1 MKLDKKTRTKLVF
14 SLMLLLMLCTLIAV
28 FKIFHIPS
36 NEELIKIIRVYFEK
50 YGYPVLFMS
59 AYIET
64 IPVIYLYYPGS
75 SVILL
80 AAAFSRQGT
89 LNIVGVILITAL
101 ALLIGYTINYFI
113 GKHGWFKIF
122 EKFGFGEMLENSK
135 KKIEKHGDKWIW
147 ATYLHPNLG
156 ALTSTAYG
164 ILKMPFYKFFINS
177 IFALLFWC
185 AFWGI
190 LCYSSSG
197 IVEGIINA
205 RWFLVG
211 CGFIYVIFLITKILV
226 KAKKPANSN

>member
-1 MKLDKKTRTKLVF
+1 MHLDKKTRQKLAF
-14 SLMLLLMLCTLIAV
+14 PLMLLIMLCTLIAV

-36 NEELIKIIRVYFEK
+36 NEELISVIKGYYER
-50 YGYPVLFMS
+50 YGYPVLFIS

-64 IPVIYLYYPGS
+64 IPVVYLYYPGS

-89 LNIVGVILITAL
+89 LNIVGVILTTAS
-101 ALLIGYTINYFI
+101 ALLIGYIANYFI

-122 EKFGFGEMLENSK
+122 VKFGFGETLENSK

-147 ATYLHPNLG
+147 LTYFHPNLG

-164 ILKMPFYKFFINS
+164 ILKMPFHKFLLNS

-185 AFWGI
+185 TFWGA
-190 LCYSSSG
+190 LCYSSSN
-197 IVEGIINA
+197 IVEGIIKA
-205 RWFLVG
+205 RWLLVG
-211 CGFIYVIFLITKILV
+211 CAFIYVIFLIAKILL
-226 KAKKPANSN
+226 KANKQVSK